1 MTRQSMFPSMQ
12 DDRQPKA
19 APATAAQERAAPA
32 VDGPAPL
39 VDPAPVTSSAETASA
54 GEPTTLAGKTV
65 WVVDANSLIFQVFH
79 AIPEMTSPRGEP
91 VAAVYGFTRDLLFL
105 IDEKKPDYLFAAF
118 DRPEPTFRHALF
130 ADYKGQRSEM
140 PLDLR
145 PQFPAI
151 QRMLAAMGIASLEL
165 ASYEADDILATIAHR
180 TDELGGECFL
190 VTADKD
196 CRQLISPRVK
206 IFNVR
211 KNQVYDAAAL
221 LADWGVRPEQVVDFQ
236 ALVGDSVDNIR
247 GVPLVGPKVAR
258 EWLDKFGSLDELLRR
273 AAELPAGKRKQNLI
287 DAGQTVFVSRRL
299 VALERHV
306 PMVIGWQ
313 AGRVGGRGNGRQLA
327 ELCTEFGFRGL
338 AAKLARLVGPAAP
351 ADPLPASAAG
361 VAETD
366 TAAESQASES
376 TSAVPAM
383 SEPAEAD
390 WTVNY
395 LAVDTPEKL
404 TEFVA
409 RLRKEPV
416 IAFDTET
423 THIWPNWA
431 ELVGCSFCWQAGEAY
446 YLPLRAPAGEPH
458 LDPQA
463 ALEALRDV
471 LENPLVKKV
480 GQNLKYDMI
489 VLRSAGIKLAG
500 ASFDTMIASYLLD
513 AGERNHNLDELSKRY
528 LHHTTTKISE
538 LIGSGKNQ
546 KRMDEVPVAAVTHY
560 AAEDADVTWRLRPI
574 LEARL
579 RESGLLELFDKVE
592 IPLVDVLVEMESNG
606 ITIDVDRLAALSTRY
621 AELLVDVEQQI
632 YTLAGRPL
640 NIGSPKQLQQVLFV
654 EQKLPML
661 KKTKTGGST
670 DVEVLEELARQHP
683 LPAKI
688 IEYRQYAKLKNTY
701 IDALPQL
708 IAPRSGRVHT
718 SFNQVVAATGRLS
731 SNDPNLQNIP
741 VRGASGREI
750 RAAFLPGPPGW
761 SLLAADYS
769 QIELRVLAH
778 FSQDPELL
786 AAFARDDDIHALV
799 ASQVYGVPL
808 TDVTE
813 EMRRA
818 AKAVNFGVIYGQ
830 SPFGLAKQL
839 DIAAAEAA
847 RFIDAYFDRYRGVE
861 EFLLEI
867 LEQGLRNGYV
877 STVLGRRRAISG
889 IRSLAARQTT
899 GRNEVDRRRNLPERT
914 AINTV
919 IQGSA
924 ADLIKLA
931 MIQVQQSLAS
941 GGFEARLLLQIHDEL
956 VFEVPSA
963 EIDTLAR
970 LVATRMSTAYPLAV
984 PLKVD
989 VKVGANWAAVKPWSA
1004 N

>member
-1 MTRQSMFPSMQ
+1 
-12 DDRQPKA
+12 
-19 APATAAQERAAPA
+19 
-32 VDGPAPL
+32 
-39 VDPAPVTSSAETASA
+39 
-54 GEPTTLAGKTV
+54 
-65 WVVDANSLIFQVFH
+65 
-79 AIPEMTSPRGEP
+79 
-91 VAAVYGFTRDLLFL
+91 
-105 IDEKKPDYLFAAF
+105 
-118 DRPEPTFRHALF
+118 
-130 ADYKGQRSEM
+130 
-140 PLDLR
+140 
-145 PQFPAI
+145 
-151 QRMLAAMGIASLEL
+151 
-165 ASYEADDILATIAHR
+165 
-180 TDELGGECFL
+180 L

-196 CRQLISPRVK
+196 CRQLITARVK
-206 IFNVR
+206 VFNVR
-211 KNQVYDAAAL
+211 KNQLYDAAAL
-221 LADWGVRPEQVVDFQ
+221 LTDWGVRPEQVVDFQ
-236 ALVGDSVDNIR
+236 SLVGDSVDNIP

-258 EWLDKFGSLDELLRR
+258 EWLEKFGSLDELLLR
-273 AAELPAGKRKQNLI
+273 AGELPAGKRKQNLI
-287 DAGQTVFVSRRL
+287 ESSQRVLESRRL
-299 VALERHV
+299 VALERHM
-306 PMVIGWQ
+306 PLAIDWQ
-313 AGRVGGRGNGRQLA
+313 AGRVGGRGDARRLA
-327 ELCTEFGFRGL
+327 DLCTEFGFRGL
-338 AAKLARLVGPAAP
+338 AAKLTRLAAP
-351 ADPLPASAAG
+351 QSESAAQRALAAG
-361 VAETD
+361 AATTSAPVASET
-366 TAAESQASES
+366 TASES
-376 TSAVPAM
+376 ASAEAA
-383 SEPAEAD
+383 SAQDPAEAD

-395 LAVDTPEKL
+395 QSIDTPEKL

-409 RLRKEPV
+409 RLTKEPV

-423 THIWPNWA
+423 THVWPNWA
-431 ELVGCSFCWQAGEAY
+431 ELVGCSFCWKAGEAY

-458 LDPQA
+458 LDPR
-463 ALEALRDV
+463 EALDALRAV
-471 LENPLVKKV
+471 LENPAVKKV

-500 ASFDTMIASYLLD
+500 AEFDTMVASYLLD
-513 AGERNHNLDELSKRY
+513 AGERNHSLDELSKRY
-528 LHHTTTKISE
+528 LRHTTIKISE
-538 LIGSGKNQ
+538 LIGTGKNQ
-546 KRMDEVPVAAVTHY
+546 KRMDEVPVALVTDY

-579 RESGLLELFDKVE
+579 GESGLLELFNTVE
-592 IPLVDVLVEMESNG
+592 MPLVDVLVEMEANG
-606 ITIDVDRLAALSTRY
+606 ITVDVARLAALSTRY
-621 AELLVDVEQQI
+621 GELLLDVEQQI

-661 KKTKTGGST
+661 KRTKTGGST
-670 DVEVLEELARQHP
+670 DVEVLEELARHHP

-708 IAPRSGRVHT
+708 IAPRSGRVHA

-731 SNDPNLQNIP
+731 SSDPNLQNIP
-741 VRGASGREI
+741 VRGANGREI
-750 RAAFLPGPPGW
+750 RAAFLPGPTGW

-799 ASQVYGVPL
+799 ASQVYSVPL
-808 TDVTE
+808 AEVTA
-813 EMRRA
+813 EMRRG

-839 DIAAAEAA
+839 DIEAAEAA
-847 RFIDAYFDRYRGVE
+847 RYINAYFDRYRGVE

-867 LEQGLRNGYV
+867 LEQGERNGYV

-889 IRSLAARQTT
+889 IRSLAGHSTA
-899 GRNEVDRRRNLPERT
+899 GRGEVDRRRNLPERT

-941 GGFEARLLLQIHDEL
+941 EGLEARLLLQIHDEL

-989 VKVGANWAAVKPWSA
+989 VKVGDNWAAVEPWSA
-1004 N
+1004 K